1 VGKLQRI
8 HLIVHGRVQGVGF
21 RYATQGEAKRLGV
34 HGWVKNLPGS
44 ISGGRPD
51 SQVEVLAEGGISE
64 TEALAK
70 WCEKG
75 PLFAKVT
82 QVEVRAKSPI
92 ETGEFTSFEIRR

>member
-1 VGKLQRI
+1 M
-8 HLIVHGRVQGVGF
+8 GF

-44 ISGGRPD
+44 
-51 SQVEVLAEGGISE
+51 QVEVLAEGGVSE

-82 QVEVRAKSPI
+82 HVEVRAKSPV
-92 ETGEFTSFEIRR
+92 ETSEFASFEIRR